1 MVYNLA
7 QCTLIW
13 DVKWLRLLYSS
24 SLHFFIY
31 NRMTATTSI
40 NFQTK
45 MKKKKSDHTKTVFFF
60 PPSGGVENMILF
72 IY

>member
-7 QCTLIW
+7 QCTLVW

-45 MKKKKSDHTKTVFFF
+45 MKKKSDHTKTVFFF